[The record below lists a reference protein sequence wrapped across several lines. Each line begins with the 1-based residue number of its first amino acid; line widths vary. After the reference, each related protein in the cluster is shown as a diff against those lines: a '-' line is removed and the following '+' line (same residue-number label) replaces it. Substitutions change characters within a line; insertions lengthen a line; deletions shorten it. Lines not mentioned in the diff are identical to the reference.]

1 MPDMPPLETILIV
14 CVVFVVAGLVKGVI
28 GLGLPTV
35 SLALLTATIGLKPAM
50 AVLVLPA
57 LLTNIVQAM
66 TGGAF
71 LDILRRT
78 WVFILVAFVCTWLGT
93 GILAGSSSP
102 FLPALLGLVT
112 ATYAGLSLATP
123 QFVMPKK
130 WELAATPALG
140 AVAGMVT
147 GLTGTFV
154 VPGVMYLQSLGF
166 SKNTFIQSMGILF
179 TMASLSLGV
188 GLSGHGLISEDLTT
202 LSVIALI
209 PAFAGMFV
217 GVKIRNRLDEV
228 KFRKV
233 FFVSLLILGLYI
245 IVRSLM
251 GAGLI

>member
-1 MPDMPPLETILIV
+1 MPDMPPLETILIA

-130 WELAATPALG
+130 WELAATSALG

-154 VPGVMYLQSLGF
+154 VPGVIYLQSLGF
-166 SKNTFIQSMGILF
+166 SKNTFIQSMGFLF

-188 GLSGHGLISEDLTT
+188 GLSGHGLISEDLIT

-233 FFVSLLILGLYI
+233 FFVSLFILGLYI
-245 IVRSLM
+245 IFRSLI